1 MNSTIDLRTSRK
13 DLRLTEQQVRE
24 VLLSPLAARALG
36 EKMGISAS
44 GIIRVRN
51 GRCYARVAQ
60 ELPRRGKPFTPKP
73 PARTSSC
80 RRCIHWLN
88 EVCTMG
94 FPEAAESTTFAADC
108 SIYQLA
114 NPTDEDYR

>member
-1 MNSTIDLRTSRK
+1 M
-13 DLRLTEQQVRE
+13 DLRLTESQVRE
-24 VLLSPLAARALG
+24 ILLSPLNSRILS
-36 EKMGISAS
+36 EQMGISAS

-60 ELPRRGKPFTPKP
+60 ELPRPGKAFVPKTTPP
-73 PARTSSC
+73 RTTNC

-94 FPEAAESTTFAADC
+94 FPESAESVTFAADC
-108 SIYQLA
+108 SIYEVA
-114 NPTDEDYR
+114 SPTDDDYR